1 MAGASAC
8 YRLGAREAL
17 GTPTAVLA
25 AGYIG
30 YGALSADTG
39 LSLWTTLLSTIA
51 IWALPG
57 QLILVEMSSSG
68 APLVAILLA
77 VSFSAVRFL
86 PMTVSLLP
94 VLRAPVHGRLKEFL
108 AAHLIAMTG
117 WVIAMRRAPELPAHD
132 RLPYFIGFALT
143 LWLASIFAT
152 GAGFM
157 IAGALPPVTKA
168 AFVFMNPIYFLLLM
182 TGDARTRIMALS
194 LAGGA
199 LCGPLIYLLAPQ
211 WSVLGGG
218 LIGGTAAFAIHHLG
232 ARNRHG

>member
-1 MAGASAC
+1 MSSG

-17 GTPTAVLA
+17 GTPAAVLA

-30 YGALSADTG
+30 YGALSADIG
-39 LSLWTTLLSTIA
+39 LSLWSTLLSTIA

-68 APLVAILLA
+68 APLIAILLA

-94 VLRAPVHGRLKEFL
+94 VLRAPAHGRVKEFL

-117 WVIAMRRAPELPAHD
+117 WIVAMRRAPDLPAHD
-132 RLPYFIGFALT
+132 RMPYFIGFALA
-143 LWLASIFAT
+143 LWLASIAAT
-152 GAGFM
+152 GAGYL
-157 IAGALPPVTKA
+157 IADSLPPVTKA
-168 AFVFMNPIYFLLLM
+168 AFVFMNPVYFLLLM
-182 TGDARTRIMALS
+182 IGDARTRVMVLS

-199 LCGPLIYLLAPQ
+199 VFGPLVYLVTPQ

-218 LIGGTAAFAIHHLG
+218 LIGGTAAFAIHRASTRRG
-232 ARNRHG
+232 

>member
-1 MAGASAC
+1 
-8 YRLGAREAL
+8 
-17 GTPTAVLA
+17 VLV

-30 YGALSADTG
+30 YGALSADIG
-39 LSLWTTLLSTIA
+39 LSLWATLLSTIA

-86 PMTVSLLP
+86 PMTGSLLP
-94 VLRAPVHGRLKEFL
+94 ARRAPAHGRIKEFL

-117 WVIAMRRAPELPAHD
+117 WVIAMRRAPELPVPD
-132 RLPYFIGFALT
+132 RLPYFIGFALA
-143 LWLASIFAT
+143 LWLVSIAAT
-152 GAGFM
+152 GAGYLV
-157 IAGALPPVTKA
+157 AGALPPVTKA
-168 AFVFMNPIYFLLLM
+168 AFVFMNPVYFLLLM
-182 TGDARTRIMALS
+182 IGDARTRIMVLS

-199 LCGPLIYLLAPQ
+199 VFGPLIYLLAPQ

-218 LIGGTAAFAIHHLG
+218 LVGGTAAFAIHRATL
-232 ARNRHG
+232 RHD